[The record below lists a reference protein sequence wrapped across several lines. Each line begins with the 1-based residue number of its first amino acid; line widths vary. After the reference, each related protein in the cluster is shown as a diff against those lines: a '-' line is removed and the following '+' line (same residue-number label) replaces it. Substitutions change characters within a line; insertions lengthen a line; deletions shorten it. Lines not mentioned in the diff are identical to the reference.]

1 MTRRIALAPQNLVAL
16 AFDASVAICAWSMSF
31 MARYQFSASAEDSS
45 LMLVTLPLVVAIEL
59 ACFVGFGLYRG
70 IWRYASMYD
79 VKRIFT
85 AVGVS
90 AMLVPITLLLWR
102 HGLGVPRVLYFVNPL
117 ILILFMGGGRIFYRW
132 FKEHRQFSEVRRQGR
147 PVLLMGA
154 GDAARRLLLELEHS
168 ASWRVIGLL
177 DESGAKVGREIAGY
191 LVMGT
196 WDDVASISQRT
207 SSRHVIF
214 AVADEGNA
222 LSRRKALDL
231 CEKAGLELM
240 VVPDLEQ
247 MFKSPNRTAEIRHI
261 ELQDLLGRDQVQLDS
276 SGLLRQLGGKVLM
289 VTGAGGSIGSE
300 LCRQIAR
307 FAPQALVLYELNEFG
322 LYQVVEDLQRLHPE
336 IKLWPVVG
344 DIKDRQRLN
353 ETFERFLPRIVFHA
367 AAYKHVP
374 LVEEL
379 NAWQAVRNNALG
391 TRIVAETAARHKVE
405 RLVFVST
412 DKAVN
417 PTNVMGATKRVA
429 ELMLQLD
436 HQRVGLP
443 VVIVR
448 FGNVLGSS
456 GSVIPKFKEQIA
468 RGGPITITHPEITR
482 YFMSV
487 TEAAQLVLQ
496 AGLMGSGGEI
506 FVLDMGQPVRIL
518 DMARD
523 MLRLSGVS
531 EDSIGIEFT
540 GLRPGEKLYEE
551 LLAADESTLPT
562 HHSKLRIQH
571 STDLPKANWSD
582 SAERWLES
590 QRSFDDA
597 QVRGWLQHLV
607 PEYHPAG
614 DLKSIAPSDQKALA
628 DEVRAVDEPNSGP
641 TRLVLVA
648 KDATEGASDT
658 EPKKTG
664 ESP

>member
-1 MTRRIALAPQNLVAL
+1 MTRRIALAPQNLVAF
-16 AFDASVAICAWSMSF
+16 AFDASVAICAWSMTF
-31 MARYQFSASAEDSS
+31 MARYQFSASPDDSS
-45 LMLVTLPLVVAIEL
+45 LMLKTLPLVVVIEL
-59 ACFVGFGLYRG
+59 ACFIGFGLYRG

-90 AMLVPITLLLWR
+90 ALLVPITLLLWR

-117 ILILFMGGGRIFYRW
+117 ILLLFMGGGRILYRW

-191 LVMGT
+191 PVLGM
-196 WDDVASISQRT
+196 WDEVASIAQRT
-207 SSRHVIF
+207 SCRHVIF
-214 AVADEGNA
+214 ATAEGDA
-222 LSRRKALDL
+222 LSRRRALDL

-247 MFKSPNRTAEIRHI
+247 MFKSPNRAAEIRHI
-261 ELQDLLGRDQVQLDS
+261 ELEDLLGRDQVQLDS

-307 FAPQALVLYELNEFG
+307 FAPQAIVLFELNEFG

-336 IKLWPVVG
+336 VKLWPVVG
-344 DIKDRQRLN
+344 DIKDKQRLN
-353 ETFERFLPRIVFHA
+353 ETFERFSPRIVFHA

-379 NAWQAVRNNALG
+379 NAWQAVRNNTLG
-391 TRIVAETAARHKVE
+391 TRIVAETAARHQVE

-429 ELMLQLD
+429 ELMLQLY

-496 AGLMGSGGEI
+496 AGLMGKGGEI

-518 DMARD
+518 DLARD

-531 EDSIGIEFT
+531 EDSVGIEFS

-571 STDLPKANWSD
+571 STDLPKASWSD
-582 SAERWLES
+582 SAERWLDS
-590 QRSFDDA
+590 HRSFDDA
-597 QVRGWLQHLV
+597 EVRGWLQHLV

-614 DLKSIAPSDQKALA
+614 DLKSIAPSDQTGSA
-628 DEVRAVDEPNSGP
+628 DEMRGVDEPFAGP

-648 KDATEGASDT
+648 REATEGAPDT
-658 EPKKTG
+658 TSKKTG
-664 ESP
+664 EST

>member
-1 MTRRIALAPQNLVAL
+1 MT
-16 AFDASVAICAWSMSF
+16 F
-31 MARYQFSASAEDSS
+31 MARYQFSASADDSS
-45 LMLVTLPLVVAIEL
+45 LMLKTLPLVVVIEL
-59 ACFVGFGLYRG
+59 GCFVGFGLYRG

-117 ILILFMGGGRIFYRW
+117 ILLLFMGGGRILYRW

-147 PVLLMGA
+147 SVLLMGA

-191 LVMGT
+191 PVLGMWVE
-196 WDDVASISQRT
+196 VASIAQRT
-207 SSRHVIF
+207 SCRHVIF
-214 AVADEGNA
+214 AITEGDA
-222 LSRRKALDL
+222 LSRRRALDL

-240 VVPDLEQ
+240 VAPDLEQ
-247 MFKSPNRTAEIRHI
+247 MFKSPNRAAEIRHI
-261 ELQDLLGRDQVQLDS
+261 ELEDLLGRDQVQLDS
-276 SGLLRQLGGKVLM
+276 SGLLRQLSDKVLM

-307 FAPQALVLYELNEFG
+307 FAPQAIVLFEINEFG
-322 LYQVVEDLQRLHPE
+322 LYQIVEDLQRLHPE

-353 ETFERFLPRIVFHA
+353 ETFERFSPRIVFHA

-379 NAWQAVRNNALG
+379 NAWQAVRNNTLG
-391 TRIVAETAARHKVE
+391 TRIVAETAARHQVE

-429 ELMLQLD
+429 ELLLQLY

-496 AGLMGSGGEI
+496 AGLMGKGGEI

-518 DMARD
+518 DLARD

-531 EDSIGIEFT
+531 EDSVGIEFT

-571 STDLPKANWSD
+571 STDLPKASWSD
-582 SAERWLES
+582 SAETWLDS
-590 QRSFDDA
+590 RHSFDDA
-597 QVRGWLQHLV
+597 EVRGWLKHLV
-607 PEYHPAG
+607 PEYRPAG
-614 DLKSIAPSDQKALA
+614 DLKSIAPGDQKSPA
-628 DEVRAVDEPNSGP
+628 DELRGVEEPAGGP
-641 TRLVLVA
+641 TRLMLVTREA
-648 KDATEGASDT
+648 RDGVPDT

-664 ESP
+664 EST

>member
-1 MTRRIALAPQNLVAL
+1 
-16 AFDASVAICAWSMSF
+16 
-31 MARYQFSASAEDSS
+31 
-45 LMLVTLPLVVAIEL
+45 
-59 ACFVGFGLYRG
+59 
-70 IWRYASMYD
+70 
-79 VKRIFT
+79 
-85 AVGVS
+85 
-90 AMLVPITLLLWR
+90 MLVPITLLLWR

-117 ILILFMGGGRIFYRW
+117 ILLLFMGGGRILYRW

-196 WDDVASISQRT
+196 WDEVAGIAQRT
-207 SSRHVIF
+207 SCRHVIF
-214 AVADEGNA
+214 ATAEGDA
-222 LSRRKALDL
+222 LSRRRALDL

-247 MFKSPNRTAEIRHI
+247 MFKGPNRTAEIRHI
-261 ELQDLLGRDQVQLDS
+261 ELEDLLGRDQVQLDS

-307 FAPQALVLYELNEFG
+307 FAPQAIVLFELNEFG

-336 IKLWPVVG
+336 VKLWPVVG
-344 DIKDRQRLN
+344 DIKDRQRLD
-353 ETFERFLPRIVFHA
+353 EIFERFSPRIVFHA

-379 NAWQAVRNNALG
+379 NAWQAVRNNTLG
-391 TRIVAETAARHKVE
+391 TRIVAETAARHQVE

-429 ELMLQLD
+429 ELLLQLY

-496 AGLMGSGGEI
+496 AGLMGKGGEI

-518 DMARD
+518 DLARD

-531 EDSIGIEFT
+531 EESVGIEFT

-571 STDLPKANWSD
+571 STDLPKASWSD
-582 SAERWLES
+582 SAERLLDS

-597 QVRGWLQHLV
+597 EVRGWLQHLV
-607 PEYHPAG
+607 PEYRPAG
-614 DLKSIAPSDQKALA
+614 NLKSIAPSDQKGAA
-628 DEVRAVDEPNSGP
+628 DEMREVDDPIAGP

-648 KDATEGASDT
+648 REATEVAPDTASR
-658 EPKKTG
+658 KTG
-664 ESP
+664 EST

>member
-1 MTRRIALAPQNLVAL
+1 
-16 AFDASVAICAWSMSF
+16 
-31 MARYQFSASAEDSS
+31 
-45 LMLVTLPLVVAIEL
+45 
-59 ACFVGFGLYRG
+59 
-70 IWRYASMYD
+70 
-79 VKRIFT
+79 
-85 AVGVS
+85 
-90 AMLVPITLLLWR
+90 
-102 HGLGVPRVLYFVNPL
+102 
-117 ILILFMGGGRIFYRW
+117 
-132 FKEHRQFSEVRRQGR
+132 
-147 PVLLMGA
+147 
-154 GDAARRLLLELEHS
+154 
-168 ASWRVIGLL
+168 
-177 DESGAKVGREIAGY
+177 
-191 LVMGT
+191 
-196 WDDVASISQRT
+196 
-207 SSRHVIF
+207 VIF
-214 AVADEGNA
+214 ATAEGDA
-222 LSRRKALDL
+222 LSRRRALDL

-247 MFKSPNRTAEIRHI
+247 MFKGPNRTAEIRHI
-261 ELQDLLGRDQVQLDS
+261 ELEDLLGRDQVQLDS

-307 FAPQALVLYELNEFG
+307 FAPQAIVLFELNEFG

-336 IKLWPVVG
+336 VKLWPVVG
-344 DIKDRQRLN
+344 DIKDRQRLD
-353 ETFERFLPRIVFHA
+353 ETFERFSPRIVFHA

-379 NAWQAVRNNALG
+379 NAWQAVRNNTLG
-391 TRIVAETAARHKVE
+391 TRIVAETAARHQVE

-429 ELMLQLD
+429 ELLLQLY

-456 GSVIPKFKEQIA
+456 GSVIPKFKEQIS

-496 AGLMGSGGEI
+496 AGLMGKGGEI

-518 DMARD
+518 DLARD

-531 EDSIGIEFT
+531 EESVGIEFT

-571 STDLPKANWSD
+571 STDLPKASWSD
-582 SAERWLES
+582 SAERLLDS

-597 QVRGWLQHLV
+597 EVRGWLQHLV
-607 PEYHPAG
+607 PEYRPAG
-614 DLKSIAPSDQKALA
+614 NLKSIAPSDQKGAA
-628 DEVRAVDEPNSGP
+628 DEMREVDDPIAGP

-648 KDATEGASDT
+648 REATEVAPDTASR
-658 EPKKTG
+658 KTG
-664 ESP
+664 EST

>member
-1 MTRRIALAPQNLVAL
+1 
-16 AFDASVAICAWSMSF
+16 
-31 MARYQFSASAEDSS
+31 
-45 LMLVTLPLVVAIEL
+45 
-59 ACFVGFGLYRG
+59 
-70 IWRYASMYD
+70 MYD

-117 ILILFMGGGRIFYRW
+117 ILLLFMGGGRILYRW

-168 ASWRVIGLL
+168 ASWRVLGLL

-191 LVMGT
+191 LVLGT
-196 WDDVASISQRT
+196 WDEVASIAQRT
-207 SSRHVIF
+207 SCRHVIF
-214 AVADEGNA
+214 AIAEGDA
-222 LSRRKALDL
+222 LSRRRALDL

-261 ELQDLLGRDQVQLDS
+261 ELEDLLGRDQVQLDS

-307 FAPQALVLYELNEFG
+307 FAPQAIVLYELNEFG

-353 ETFERFLPRIVFHA
+353 ETFERFSPRIVFHA

-379 NAWQAVRNNALG
+379 NAWQAVRNNTLG
-391 TRIVAETAARHKVE
+391 TRIVAETAARHQVE

-429 ELMLQLD
+429 ELMLQLY

-496 AGLMGSGGEI
+496 AGLMGKGGEI

-518 DMARD
+518 DLARD
-523 MLRLSGVS
+523 MIRLSGVS
-531 EDSIGIEFT
+531 EDSVGIEFS

-562 HHSKLRIQH
+562 HHAKLRIQH
-571 STDLPKANWSD
+571 STDLPKASWSA
-582 SAERWLES
+582 SAERWLDS
-590 QRSFDDA
+590 HRSFDDA
-597 QVRGWLQHLV
+597 EVRGWLQHLV

-614 DLKSIAPSDQKALA
+614 DLKSIAPSDQKGSA
-628 DEVRAVDEPNSGP
+628 DETRAVDEPIAGP
-641 TRLVLVA
+641 TRLVLVSRE
-648 KDATEGASDT
+648 ATEGAPDT
-658 EPKKTG
+658 ASEKTG
-664 ESP
+664 EST